1 MNHLNELHQVMLM
14 YLENEHQTMELGE
27 RCPSCGA
34 KIKNEYSDSV
44 ANVMSESCDICH
56 ACGLVEEFAYG
67 ATRISYEGNEV
78 PDDVVTQQIILGL
91 LRKFFIHKKEF
102 QNEEV
107 ELLDVFLMKKEVNE
121 TELEE
126 LLQQVIQL
134 NQ

>member
-1 MNHLNELHQVMLM
+1 MNHLNELHQMMLM
-14 YLENEHQTMELGE
+14 YLESEYQTMELGE
-27 RCPSCGA
+27 KCPSCGA
-34 KIKNEYSDSV
+34 KIMNEYSDSV
-44 ANVMSESCDICH
+44 ANVTSESCDVCH

-67 ATRISYEGNEV
+67 ATRIRYEGHEV

-107 ELLDVFLMKKEVNE
+107 ELLDALLMKREVDE